1 MWNGQSMKVFSF
13 LISYMLLAS
22 LFWQWLLF
30 LFHLAVGATDSAE
43 VVECLSVSMVQT
55 RTLVQPRPK
64 AWDLYDYL
72 TANYHKTGVYLTDKI
87 HAAIFTSLG
96 AAEDGA
102 MGVLEYPCYYD
113 TSEPVCWNTHAP
125 ILRFTD
131 GYNAS
136 WKASHTGS
144 KPRLVAGS
152 VRDPLE
158 MVASAY
164 CYHHEGK
171 ELTNYLMPVAELLVL
186 GLEPGTEL
194 TAKYMLPVIEGMAS
208 VFADPDNATLR
219 LTFEELTKSS
229 ESFDASVNRLLDHY
243 FGAGDDLIS
252 ESERSQIR
260 EAVKQFD
267 THRNP
272 MATYNKWN
280 SLSTNH
286 SSDPECKRNAS
297 KAVLKMDPILL
308 KKYQELQR
316 RLGYPVVA
324 Q

>member
-1 MWNGQSMKVFSF
+1 
-13 LISYMLLAS
+13 MLLAS
-22 LFWQWLLF
+22 LSWQWLLP
-30 LFHLAVGATDSAE
+30 LFHLAVGFT
-43 VVECLSVSMVQT
+43 SVSVQT
-55 RTLVQPRPK
+55 RTRLVPPRPK
-64 AWDLYDYL
+64 AWDLHDYL
-72 TANYHKTGVYLTDKI
+72 TANYHKTGVYLTNKI
-87 HAAIFTSLG
+87 HNAIFTILG
-96 AAEDGA
+96 AEDGA
-102 MGVLEYPCYYD
+102 MGALEYACYYD
-113 TSEPVCWNTHAP
+113 TSKPLCWNTHAP

-131 GYNAS
+131 GFNAS
-136 WKASHTGS
+136 WRGSHTGS
-144 KPRLVAGS
+144 KPMLVAGS

-171 ELTNYLMPVAELLVL
+171 ELANYLIPVAELLVL

-194 TAKYMLPVIEGMAS
+194 TAKYMLPIVEWMAS

-219 LTFEELTKSS
+219 LTFEEFTKSS

-272 MATYNKWN
+272 MTTYKSYNTHL
-280 SLSTNH
+280 SLSTDH